1 MKWICLLLAATL
13 WAGPPGGV
21 LVGLITTPSGDALRN
36 KRIVLVD
43 ERAGDRRA
51 AITNAS
57 GIFAFDLLPP
67 GAYRIEAANGRLLS
81 PSGDRIVLRSNEKR
95 SWRLVWQAVPAPDP
109 PSHID

>member
-1 MKWICLLLAATL
+1 MNWICLLLVATL
-13 WAGPPGGV
+13 WAGQPGGV
-21 LVGLITTPSGDALRN
+21 LVGLITTPSGEALRH

-43 ERAGDRRA
+43 GRAGARRA
-51 AITNAS
+51 ATTNAS

-67 GAYRIEAANGRLLS
+67 GAYRIEAAHGRLLS

-95 SWRLVWQAVPAPDP
+95 SWRLVWQAVSPADP